1 MKNILNFFL
10 TLMYIAVSST
20 SMNCMFDMA
29 NNSNINDLEAIFII
43 VSWLSIITLG
53 GMGLINLLKK
63 N

>member
-53 GMGLINLLKK
+53 GMGLINLLNK

>member
-10 TLMYIAVSST
+10 TLVYIAVSCT
-20 SMNCMFDMA
+20 SINCMFDMA
-29 NNSNINDLEAIFII
+29 NNDNINDLEAIFII
-43 VSWLSIITLG
+43 VSWLSILALG